1 MRLCLI
7 ACVGERLM
15 FAGAVNPTTGK
26 LEWVEQDRD
35 VNSEE
40 ADISRELARSQYG
53 DMLYDKG
60 RVLSELIF

>member
-1 MRLCLI
+1 M
-7 ACVGERLM
+7 
-15 FAGAVNPTTGK
+15 NPTTGK

-60 RVLSELIF
+60 RVHANYRAYIIL

>member
-1 MRLCLI
+1 
-7 ACVGERLM
+7 M
-15 FAGAVNPTTGK
+15 FGGVVNPTTGK

-60 RVLSELIF
+60 RVHANYRAYII